1 MRRILIISSQYGTS
15 HTHTRPVCLVLEK
28 NKQNERYYSN
38 IFKRI
43 RFVIEHVQMTSVT
56 YCRVDVGTVTLR
68 LLAGWETLPK
78 FHLQAENG

>member
-1 MRRILIISSQYGTS
+1 MRRILIISSQYGKS

-28 NKQNERYYSN
+28 TNKMKDISN

-43 RFVIEHVQMTSVT
+43 RLVIEHAQMTSVT